1 MKEFSVSPAN
11 GNEYAFYCIPCKK
24 NVSCSHQGFS
34 DVKRH
39 KKSTNHV
46 NMPKAITDNRKV
58 SHMFA
63 LSTRETEL
71 RDAVTRAE
79 VLHTNLIAQHNLFF
93 RFIIWPSCMKR
104 CLQIQKLQSIL
115 HAEER
120 KRLVSWLVQWCLHL
134 KCAWLLIW
142 RSIHRDWSW
151 TMGLV
156 TRALKRW
163 MLYALTFLMLRGQIK
178 LRQSSSTCAVRQV
191 NLVLRLAVFLML
203 LITPLLRMRYLGSNV
218 PVLD

>member
-34 DVKRH
+34 DAKRH

-71 RDAVTRAE
+71 RDADTRAE

-93 RFIIWPSCMKR
+93 RFII
-104 CLQIQKLQSIL
+104 
-115 HAEER
+115 
-120 KRLVSWLVQWCLHL
+120 
-134 KCAWLLIW
+134 
-142 RSIHRDWSW
+142 
-151 TMGLV
+151 
-156 TRALKRW
+156 
-163 MLYALTFLMLRGQIK
+163 
-178 LRQSSSTCAVRQV
+178 
-191 NLVLRLAVFLML
+191 
-203 LITPLLRMRYLGSNV
+203 
-218 PVLD
+218 